1 MPTPTLSSRP
11 RAAMGRP
18 PLASRRRLLS
28 TPSAALFAFGLAAT
42 GLARAQAVPQTIQG
56 VPEQVT
62 PTYLETGLPTFTFA
76 PGTPTSG
83 SNGTGS
89 GSGSGG
95 TGGGSDSQALGTM
108 LSQSWGDAAAN
119 NAQAIGVSASA
130 IAATC
135 VLESGCQNVAAS
147 GGGSVSGAF
156 QMTNATYNAD
166 LAAALASDP
175 SLSSDITQGLAGK
188 MDPATEALAAAQ
200 DLKNAAQS
208 LQAANIPD
216 PTVLDVRGYYN
227 FGASYGSAVA
237 QASDDQSMASIL
249 QGTSAAT
256 LAANG
261 ITATTTVG
269 QWRQGIVNKIGTTAY
284 TSVLAG

>member
-1 MPTPTLSSRP
+1 
-11 RAAMGRP
+11 MGRP
-18 PLASRRRLLS
+18 PLACRRRLS
-28 TPSAALFAFGLAAT
+28 PTASAALFALGLAAT

-62 PTYLETGLPTFTFA
+62 PTYLETGLPTFTIA

-83 SNGTGS
+83 STGTGS

-135 VLESGCQNVAAS
+135 VLESACQNVAAS
-147 GGGSVSGAF
+147 GGGTVSGAF
-156 QMTNATYNAD
+156 QMTNASYNAD

-249 QGTSAAT
+249 QGTSPAT

>member
-1 MPTPTLSSRP
+1 MRTPAHPSRT
-11 RAAMGRP
+11 RVATGHP
-18 PLASRRRLLS
+18 PLAGRRRLS
-28 TPSAALFAFGLAAT
+28 PTASAALFVLGLTAA

-62 PTYLETGLPTFTFA
+62 PTYLETGLPAFTIA
-76 PGTPTSG
+76 PGTPTSASTG
-83 SNGTGS
+83 DGS

-95 TGGGSDSQALGTM
+95 TSGGESQALSTM

-147 GGGSVSGAF
+147 DGSSVSGAF
-156 QMTNATYNAD
+156 QMTNATYNTD
-166 LAAALASDP
+166 LAVALASDP
-175 SLSSDITQGLAGK
+175 SLSSDVTQGLAGK

-227 FGASYGSAVA
+227 FGASYGSALA
-237 QASDDQSMASIL
+237 RASDDQSMASIL

-269 QWRQGIVNKIGTTAY
+269 QWRQGIVNKIGSTAY

>member
-18 PLASRRRLLS
+18 PLACRRRLLS
-28 TPSAALFAFGLAAT
+28 TPSAALFALGLAAT

-62 PTYLETGLPTFTFA
+62 PTYLETGLPTFTIA

-83 SNGTGS
+83 STGTGS

>member
-1 MPTPTLSSRP
+1 MPTPTHPSRP
-11 RAAMGRP
+11 RVAMGHP
-18 PLASRRRLLS
+18 PLAGRRRLS
-28 TPSAALFAFGLAAT
+28 PTASAVMFVLGASAT
-42 GLARAQAVPQTIQG
+42 AGFARAQAVPQTIQG

-62 PTYLETGLPTFTFA
+62 PTYLETGLPTFTIA
-76 PGTPTSG
+76 PGTPTNAST
-83 SNGTGS
+83 GTGS

-95 TGGGSDSQALGTM
+95 AGTGESQALGTM

-130 IAATC
+130 IAAAC

-147 GGGSVSGAF
+147 GGGTVSGAF

-249 QGTSAAT
+249 QGTSPAT